1 MSETLKMRM
10 SETLKKRLRDGPSLM
25 CLYFKTLRSYEET
38 KRTPPKCRR
47 EVTDFAN
54 PDCIRS
60 NCTLHRSD
68 FLGRQMPRGIVH
80 ALDRYCMCY
89 ITMSEHVHARPLFDP
104 LGFESMLV

>member
-1 MSETLKMRM
+1 MRM

-80 ALDRYCMCY
+80 ALDRYYLRY
-89 ITMSEHVHARPLFDP
+89 INSFRECKHSRPARTHCL
-104 LGFESMLV
+104 

>member
-1 MSETLKMRM
+1 MI
-10 SETLKKRLRDGPSLM
+10 
-25 CLYFKTLRSYEET
+25 EE
-38 KRTPPKCRR
+38 TPPKAWR

-80 ALDRYCMCY
+80 ALDRYYLRY
-89 ITMSEHVHARPLFDP
+89 INSFRGCHSVNTADRHARTASNDTDRLRPCLFDA
-104 LGFESMLV
+104 L